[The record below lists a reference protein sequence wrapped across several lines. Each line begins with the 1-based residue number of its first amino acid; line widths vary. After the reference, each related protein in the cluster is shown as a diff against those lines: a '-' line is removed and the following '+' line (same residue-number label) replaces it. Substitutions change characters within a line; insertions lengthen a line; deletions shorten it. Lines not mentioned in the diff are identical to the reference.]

1 VLWRLWEETVVRDRE
16 GGGGREQGNAKGGNR
31 IPNIFPFSLS
41 YTNAARQARREES
54 REKKEKA

>member
-1 VLWRLWEETVVRDRE
+1 VRDRE